1 MGKKFSYEEVREFI
15 ESVGYK
21 LLSKEY
27 IDAKHKIL
35 VKCPN
40 EEHLPYEVSFGNF
53 KHGSRCPHCNIDNRR
68 NNIEDI
74 KKYVEKEGYKLIT
87 TEYKDRSQKLEMIC
101 PKGHTTFISWG
112 NFKKDRR
119 CSECY
124 VCKKLTNKE
133 VDIKLEQFGYKRISD
148 YVNANS
154 KMEIECPEGHRY
166 FATYGHFY
174 GGKRCPHCSKS
185 NGETRVAN
193 YLNNNNLKFKD
204 EYFITPNNN
213 TRLRFDFYLKEYNLA
228 IEYDGQQHFKPV
240 ERFGGEEAFWKTVVN
255 DAIKNAYCEDNN
267 IKLIRIPYWDFNNI
281 EDILDNLFKKE
292 LQRLSSF

>member
-1 MGKKFSYEEVREFI
+1 MGKKFSYEEVKEFI

-124 VCKKLTNKE
+124 VCKKLTDKE
-133 VDIKLEQFGYKRISD
+133 VAENLNKFGYKLNSK
-148 YVNANS
+148 YKNANT
-154 KMEIECPEGHRY
+154 KINIICPEGHEY
-166 FATYGHFY
+166 TATYAHFY
-174 GGKRCPHCSKS
+174 SGKRCPYCKSS
-185 NGETRVAN
+185 NGESRIAN
-193 YLNNNNLKFKD
+193 YLNKNNIEFKK
-204 EYFITPNNN
+204 EYFIKINEKTL
-213 TRLRFDFYLKEYNLA
+213 RLDFYIEDINLA
-228 IEYDGQQHFKPV
+228 IEYDGQQHYKPI
-240 ERFGGEEAFWKTVVN
+240 EKFGGQEEFEKTIYR
-255 DAIKNAYCEDNN
+255 DSLKDKYCNDNN
-267 IKLIRIPYWDFNNI
+267 IQLIRIPYYNFNNI
-281 EDILDNLFKKE
+281 ESILDNLFKK
-292 LQRLSSF
+292 